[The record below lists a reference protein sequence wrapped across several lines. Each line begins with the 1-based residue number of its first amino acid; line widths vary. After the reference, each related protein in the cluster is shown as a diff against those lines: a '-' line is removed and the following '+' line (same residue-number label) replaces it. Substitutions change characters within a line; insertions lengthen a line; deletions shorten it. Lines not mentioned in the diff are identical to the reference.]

1 MTEYFTGPRQLPPDF
16 DVDAHLA
23 RLDEDGFTL
32 VEDYMSEDQLARF
45 REGGPKSGRR
55 FTAGIFMS
63 RMRSSSKSPCRNRA
77 NRC

>member
-1 MTEYFTGPRQLPPDF
+1 MPEHLTDPCRLPPGF

-45 REGGPKSGRR
+45 REGGRKSGRR